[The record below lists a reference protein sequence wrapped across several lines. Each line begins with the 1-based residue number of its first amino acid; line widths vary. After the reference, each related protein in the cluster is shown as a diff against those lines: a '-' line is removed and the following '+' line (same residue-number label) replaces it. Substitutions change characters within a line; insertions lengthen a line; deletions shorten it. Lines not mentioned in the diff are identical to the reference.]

1 MYMKIKP
8 YLLYSISFFLFV
20 ELSFSL
26 KYFNENKFHYKNTIT
41 PREKLDLKFKKNQ
54 KSILDKTHTKI
65 FLIGDSYFDYP
76 SLKENSYDV
85 KFTKW
90 TSNNEFKFINLS
102 QSGTKV
108 EDHFSVLSKIPD
120 NSNNIYIIS
129 YKPVDIF
136 REIFEGSRSISLNT
150 TKSFHLKKIIIK
162 THTFQFVK
170 SILHQVSMKLL
181 NKPLFLSSTWKSI
194 IDPRLEMLNQ
204 LNEFLKILNDKSGR
218 VIMVVNYPFNFK
230 YDLNEISGWK
240 LYAFFKNIDLDIKIL
255 QTPDITNKTESISW
269 RNDHPNQKSVKEIF
283 KQLVFE
289 IEHNPVK

>member
-26 KYFNENKFHYKNTIT
+26 KYFNENESSIT

-76 SLKENSYDV
+76 SLKENSYDF

-150 TKSFHLKKIIIK
+150 TKSFHLKKTIIN
-162 THTFQFVK
+162 THTFQFFI

-181 NKPLFLSSTWKSI
+181 NEPLFLSSTWKSI

-230 YDLNEISGWK
+230 YDLNKISDWK

>member
-1 MYMKIKP
+1 MHMKIKP

-26 KYFNENKFHYKNTIT
+26 KYFNENKFHYKKTIT

-76 SLKENSYDV
+76 SLKENSYDF

-150 TKSFHLKKIIIK
+150 TKSFHLKKTIIN

-181 NKPLFLSSTWKSI
+181 NEPLFLSSTWKSI

-230 YDLNEISGWK
+230 YDLNEISDWK
-240 LYAFFKNIDLDIKIL
+240 LYAFFKSIDLDIKIL